1 MNIKFF
7 QNIFKKVD
15 SLSQNIALD
24 LGTTKI
30 SMYVKGKGIVVKE
43 PAVVALNTK
52 TDQIIAIGKE
62 AEAMLGKTPG
72 HVAAV
77 KPIVN
82 GVISDFEVT
91 EKLLRFLFQKIKES
105 GSFFLGP
112 RVVVG
117 INSEGTE
124 VERKAV
130 EDAVRNAGGRE
141 VYLVEK
147 ALAIAIGAG
156 LLLSE
161 AKGNL
166 IVDIGGGITEVSIVS
181 LGGIVVSRSVRIGG
195 NKLNEDIIHFIRN
208 KFKLAIG
215 EQTAERI
222 KTTIGSAMERNSNQT
237 IVIRG
242 RDLAK
247 GLPKEVK
254 VTEEEV
260 REAIS
265 ESLLTIIQII
275 KNTLEVAPPELV
287 ADIIEK
293 GILLTGGTALL
304 KDMDTLIEK
313 STGLKVNLADDPINS
328 VVRGEGIILE
338 NFDAM
343 KPYLLTL
350 KISE

>member
-1 MNIKFF
+1 MKFF
-7 QNIFKKVD
+7 QNIFKRSD
-15 SLSQNIALD
+15 SLSQSIALD
-24 LGTTKI
+24 LGTTKVSI
-30 SMYVKGKGIVVKE
+30 YVKGKGIVIKE
-43 PAVVALNTK
+43 PSVVALNIK

-72 HVAAV
+72 HISAA

-91 EKLLRFLFQKIKES
+91 EKLLRFLFQKIKE
-105 GSFFLGP
+105 GGGFFLGP
-112 RVVVG
+112 RIVVG

-130 EDAVRNAGGRE
+130 EDAVRNAGARE

-156 LLLSE
+156 LLLNE
-161 AKGNL
+161 ARGNL

-195 NKLNEDIIHFIRN
+195 NKLNDDIIHFIRN

-222 KTTIGSAMERNSNQT
+222 KMTIGSAMESNSNQT

-265 ESLLTIIQII
+265 ESLQTIIQII

-293 GILLTGGTALL
+293 GILLTGGTSLL

-313 STGLKVNLADDPINS
+313 STGLKVNVADDPINS

-338 NFDAM
+338 NFEAM

-350 KISE
+350 KLSE

>member
-1 MNIKFF
+1 MNMQFL
-7 QNIFKKVD
+7 QNIFKKSD
-15 SLSQNIALD
+15 SFFQNIGLD

-30 SMYVKGKGIVVKE
+30 SVYVKGKGIVLKE

-62 AEAMLGKTPG
+62 AEAMLGKTPS
-72 HVAAV
+72 HISAI

-91 EKLLRFLFQKIKES
+91 EKLLRFLFQKIKEKNI
-105 GSFFLGP
+105 FLGP
-112 RVVVG
+112 KVIVG
-117 INSEGTE
+117 VNSLGTE

-130 EDAVRNAGGRE
+130 EDAVRNAGAKE
-141 VYLVEK
+141 VYLIEK
-147 ALAIAIGAG
+147 ALATAIGAG
-156 LLLSE
+156 LLLNE

-181 LGGIVVSRSVRIGG
+181 LGGIVVTKNIRIAG
-195 NKLNEDIIHFIRN
+195 NKLNDDIIYFVRN

-215 EQTAERI
+215 EQTAEKI
-222 KTTIGSAMERNSNQT
+222 KITIGSALERNT
-237 IVIRG
+237 DETMTIRG

-254 VTEEEV
+254 VTESEI
-260 REAIS
+260 REAMS
-265 ESLLTIIQII
+265 ESLQTIVQII
-275 KNTLEVAPPELV
+275 KDTLEIAPPELI

-293 GILLTGGTALL
+293 GILLTGGTSLL

-313 STGLKVNLADDPINS
+313 ATGLKVNISDDPVNS
-328 VVRGEGIILE
+328 VVKGEGIILE
-338 NFDAM
+338 NFEAM

-350 KISE
+350 KTTL

>member
-1 MNIKFF
+1 MKFF
-7 QNIFKKVD
+7 QKIFKKSD

-24 LGTTKI
+24 LGTTKV
-30 SMYVKGKGIVVKE
+30 SLYVKGKGIVIKE
-43 PAVVALNTK
+43 PSVVALNVK

-72 HVAAV
+72 HISAA

-91 EKLLRFLFQKIKES
+91 EKLLRFLFQKIKE
-105 GSFFLGP
+105 GGFFLGP
-112 RVVVG
+112 RIVVG
-117 INSEGTE
+117 VNSEGTE

-130 EDAVRNAGGRE
+130 EDAVHNAGARE

-147 ALAIAIGAG
+147 ALAIAMGAG
-156 LLLSE
+156 LLLNE

-181 LGGIVVSRSVRIGG
+181 LGGIVVSRSIRIGG
-195 NKLNEDIIHFIRN
+195 NKLNDDIIHFIRN

-222 KTTIGSAMERNSNQT
+222 KISIGSAMETNSNQSL
-237 IVIRG
+237 VIRG

-265 ESLLTIIQII
+265 ESLQTIVQVI

-293 GILLTGGTALL
+293 GILLTGGTSLL
-304 KDMDTLIEK
+304 KDIDTLIEK
-313 STGLKVNLADDPINS
+313 ATGLKVNIADDPINS
-328 VVRGEGIILE
+328 VARGEGIILE
-338 NFDAM
+338 NFEAM

-350 KISE
+350 KLSE